1 MNSVNT
7 IASVSQEF
15 KESAFKVAEN
25 IRKYVESCKDASAKF
40 MRNKEIIEND
50 IAGRYLVLRQELQA
64 QKDAQESGGSVGLDW
79 TNYNIVCNI
88 KALIY
93 DEKTIGLLD
102 PNTNKDLL

>member
-1 MNSVNT
+1 MNS

-15 KESAFKVAEN
+15 KESAFKVTEN
-25 IRKYVESCKDASAKF
+25 IRKYVESCKDVSVKF

-102 PNTNKDLL
+102 PNTNKDLI